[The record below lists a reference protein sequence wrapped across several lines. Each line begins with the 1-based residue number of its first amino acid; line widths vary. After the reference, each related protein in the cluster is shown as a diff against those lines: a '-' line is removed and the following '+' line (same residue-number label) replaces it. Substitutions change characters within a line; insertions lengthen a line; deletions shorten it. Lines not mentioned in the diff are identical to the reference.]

1 MADTTTTNYAL
12 VKPEVGASADTW
24 GGKINTNL
32 DSVDTLLARPKA
44 LAGSAAAPAYT
55 FSTDLNTGM
64 YLVGADNLGFSA
76 GGVEQLRLNSNTAQ
90 LLGATTETRALEIGV
105 GRSGNGLSIIDL
117 VGDATYWDY
126 GARLA
131 RGAGGPNTST
141 VLSHR
146 GTGNLTLE
154 AVDAGVIT
162 LNTNGVQRLGID
174 AAGNVGIGVNA
185 ANARVRVFK
194 DSPADYATAHME
206 LLSTAGNVVLGFHAV
221 AATAVCIVHVRG
233 GGERLS
239 FLNGTLAAY
248 IPIDASAFNVT
259 SDHRIKENV
268 TPLGGAIARL
278 SALQPKRF
286 NFLEGSMM
294 YQDGRTVDGFIAHEI
309 SEIVPEAV
317 TGEKDAVNEDGAPVY
332 QGIDQAKLVPLLT
345 AALQEAIAK
354 INALE
359 ARIAALEA

>member
-44 LAGSAAAPAYT
+44 LAGTAALPAYT

-76 GGVEQLRLNSNTAQ
+76 GGVEQLRLNVGIAQ
-90 LLGATTETRALEIGV
+90 IPGTTTENRALEIGI
-105 GRSGNGLSIIDL
+105 GRAGNGASIIDL
-117 VGDATYWDY
+117 IGDATYNDY
-126 GARLA
+126 GARLS

-154 AVDAGVIT
+154 AIDAGVIT
-162 LNTNGVQRLGID
+162 LNTSNTQRMGID
-174 AAGNVGIGVNA
+174 ATGNVGIGANA
-185 ANARVRVFK
+185 ANARLRVFK
-194 DSPADYATAHME
+194 DNPADYSSAHLE
-206 LLSTAGNVVLGFHAV
+206 LLSSAGNVVLGFHAV
-221 AATAVCIVHVRG
+221 SATAVCIVHVRG
-233 GGERLS
+233 GGDRLS
-239 FLNGTLAAY
+239 FLNGIQTAY
-248 IPIDASAFNVT
+248 IPLDASAFNVT
-259 SDHRIKENV
+259 SDYRIKENV

-278 SALQPKRF
+278 SSLQPKRF

-294 YQDGRTVDGFIAHEI
+294 YRDGITVDGFIAHEV
-309 SEIVPEAV
+309 SAVVPEAV
-317 TGEKDAVNEDGAPVY
+317 TGEKDAVNEDGAPIY

-359 ARIAALEA
+359 ARITALEA